1 MALVF
6 KLPKCL
12 FVYII
17 LSPFLY
23 KDKLINIFGADLY
36 ENKDLLNTFID
47 LTGNSDNKPFE
58 CVGTYDEV
66 NLALS
71 LTIKKIDG
79 ELPYLLKYYKD
90 NYKLVDYNLLNN
102 YNLENNL
109 DEEFDRILRDNY
121 DK

>member
-1 MALVF
+1 M
-6 KLPKCL
+6 
-12 FVYII
+12 
-17 LSPFLY
+17 
-23 KDKLINIFGADLY
+23 
-36 ENKDLLNTFID
+36 NTFID